1 MKDGDRERS
10 RRRIGSSRL
19 RRSLR
24 PIKLGASTAAGRAA
38 TAVRLIGAS
47 PETKER
53 RRREFH
59 TRTAERY
66 ARELGD
72 MKGALMKLGQLMS
85 FVDVGAVPE
94 RYRDVYTR
102 SLGALLADGPPMDPD
117 VLDEVVEV
125 ELGAPAKE
133 VFAWFSPTPLAA
145 ASIGQVHE
153 ARLEDGTRVA
163 VKVQYPGVAD
173 AIESDLRN
181 TELLATFY
189 RLGQSMMG
197 GLAPKA
203 DPRTIVG
210 ELRERISE
218 ELDYTLEAESQE
230 HFRRLYEDHPAIRVP
245 RVFTDLSTD
254 RVLTAEYVEGKRWAE
269 ALEAPQVLRLRWAE
283 VIYRFSLGSLDRFSI
298 FNADPHP
305 GNYLFHDDGT
315 VTFLDFGCVKHVP
328 FARQVMNISLVRA
341 AAEGRADDVRSLLIA
356 SGFLPADDDCEPGRL
371 LEWLGEGSPYL
382 FKGKY
387 AFNHDDVRAF
397 VRRMYDP
404 RGQYGDVVRR
414 MHAPKD
420 FVMLTRIDV
429 GLWSVLASLGGEQY
443 WRGIADEIWGVGPPV
458 TELGRA
464 EAAWLERMRRRTDW
478 PPVLAQRA
486 RRFQPAV
493 AALDFDPLE
502 PDFTEDPYPYYERLR
517 AQGRVHWLPPGVWM
531 VTRYDDCLELLRDER
546 LSSDPTRS
554 NVFDLLVPPGWGE
567 GSAVDAMTRRL
578 LLFMDPPDHTR
589 LRSLV
594 SAAFTR
600 RSVEELRSRIETISA
615 ELLHAVDEEFDLVS
629 QFAYPLPIAV
639 IAELLGVPLADR
651 ERFGAWSRDLVQI
664 VGVDDPNEETVAKGN
679 STVEAFLDYFRSL
692 VAERRTSPRDD
703 LLSALIEAE
712 DEGHKLTED
721 ELLSTC
727 VLLLVAGH
735 ETTAN
740 LIANGT
746 LALLDHPDE
755 WSRLREDQSLTSAA
769 VEELLRYDSPV
780 QATARTTLEEM
791 EVAGKVLSAGER
803 IVLLLGSANRDPSR
817 FDDPDVLRIDRS
829 PNAHVAFG
837 GGIHFCLGAP
847 LARLEARI
855 ALPMLTQR
863 FPSLRRLDDKIE
875 HRATFPIRALTSLR
889 VAAR

>member
-1 MKDGDRERS
+1 MKDRDRERS
-10 RRRIGSSRL
+10 RRRIGTSRV

-24 PIKLGASTAAGRAA
+24 PIKLGAGAAAGRAA
-38 TAVRLIGAS
+38 TAVRSIGAS
-47 PETKER
+47 QETKER
-53 RRREFH
+53 RRHEFH

-102 SLGALLADGPPMDPD
+102 SLGKLLADGPPMDAD
-117 VLDEVVEV
+117 VLDEVVET

-133 VFAWFSPTPLAA
+133 VFTWFSPTPLAA

-163 VKVQYPGVAD
+163 VKVQYPGVAE
-173 AIESDLRN
+173 AIDSDLRN

-210 ELRERISE
+210 ELRDRISE

-230 HFRRLYEDHPAIRVP
+230 YFRQLFEDHPAIRVP
-245 RVFTDLSTD
+245 RVFTELSTD
-254 RVLTAEYVEGKRWAE
+254 RVLTSEYIEGKRWAD
-269 ALEAPQVLRLRWAE
+269 ALEAPQELRLRWAE
-283 VIYRFSLGSLDRFSI
+283 VIYRFSLGSLDRFAI

-315 VTFLDFGCVKHVP
+315 VTFLDFGCVKNVP
-328 FARQVMNISLVRA
+328 FDRQVMNVALVRA
-341 AAEGRADDVRSLLIA
+341 AAEGRANDFRAHLITC
-356 SGFLPADDDCEPGRL
+356 GFLPADDDCDPQRL
-371 LEWLGEGSPYL
+371 LQWLGDGSPYL
-382 FKGKY
+382 LKGKY
-387 AFNHDDVRAF
+387 AFTHEDVRAF
-397 VRRMYDP
+397 IRRMYDP
-404 RGQYGDVVRR
+404 RGEFGDVIRR
-414 MHAPKD
+414 MQAPKD

-458 TELGRA
+458 TDLGRA
-464 EAAWLERMRRRTDW
+464 ESAWLDRMRKRSDW
-478 PPVLAQRA
+478 PPVRMD
-486 RRFQPAV
+486 RPSRFQTPV
-493 AALDFDPLE
+493 SALDFDPLQA
-502 PDFTEDPYPYYERLR
+502 DFTDDPYPYYERLR
-517 AQGRVHWLPPGVWM
+517 AQGRVHWLPPGLWM

-546 LSSDPTRS
+546 LSSDPTLS
-554 NVFDLLVPPGWGE
+554 NVYDLLVPAGWGE
-567 GSAVDAMTRRL
+567 GSAVDAMMRKL

-594 SAAFTR
+594 GAAFTR
-600 RSVEELRSRIETISA
+600 RSVEELRSRIEAIAA
-615 ELLHAVDEEFDLVS
+615 ELLQEASNEFDIMS
-629 QFAYPLPIAV
+629 QFAYPLPITV
-639 IAELLGVPLADR
+639 IAELLGVPLKDR

-664 VGVDDPNEETVAKGN
+664 TGVDDPGDDVIEQGN
-679 STVEAFLDYFRSL
+679 ATVEAFLDYFRGL
-692 VAERRTSPRDD
+692 VAERRGSPKDD

-712 DEGHKLTED
+712 DEGSKLTED
-721 ELLSTC
+721 ELLTTC

-740 LIANGT
+740 LIGNGM
-746 LALLDHPDE
+746 LALLDHPHE
-755 WSRLREDQSLTSAA
+755 FRRLSDASLTSGA

-780 QATARTTLEEM
+780 QATARTTLQEM
-791 EVAGKVLSAGER
+791 EVAGKVIGPRER
-803 IVLLLGSANRDPSR
+803 VVLMLGSANRDPAT
-817 FDDPDVLRIDRS
+817 FDNPDELRIDRS
-829 PNAHVAFG
+829 PNPHVAFG

-855 ALPMLTQR
+855 ALAMLAHRLPMLTR
-863 FPSLRRLDDKIE
+863 IDEAIVRRSS
-875 HRATFPIRALTSLR
+875 FPIRGLASLR
-889 VAAR
+889 VASR

>member
-1 MKDGDRERS
+1 MKDRDRERS
-10 RRRIGSSRL
+10 RRIGSSRV

-24 PIKLGASTAAGRAA
+24 PMKLGAGTAAGRAA
-38 TAVRLIGAS
+38 TAIRSIGAS

-53 RRREFH
+53 KRREFH

-66 ARELGD
+66 AQELGD
-72 MKGALMKLGQLMS
+72 MKGVLMKMGQILS

-94 RYRDVYTR
+94 RYREAYER
-102 SLGALLADGPPMDPD
+102 SLGALLADAPPMPYE
-117 VLDEVVEV
+117 VLDEVVEA

-133 VFAWFSPTPLAA
+133 VFAWFSPDPLAA

-153 ARLEDGTRVA
+153 ARLDDGTRVA
-163 VKVQYPGVAD
+163 VKIQYPGVAEAID
-173 AIESDLRN
+173 ADMSN

-218 ELDYTLEAESQE
+218 ELDYVLEAENQK
-230 HFRRLYEDHPAIRVP
+230 FFNLLYEGHPAIRVP
-245 RVFTDLSTD
+245 RVFSEYSSP
-254 RVLTAEYVEGKRWAE
+254 RVLTMEYVEGKRWAE
-269 ALEAPQVLRLRWAE
+269 ALKATPELRCRWAE
-283 VIYRFSLGSLDRFSI
+283 VIYRFAFGTLDRFSI

-305 GNYLFHDDGT
+305 GNYLFHDDGS
-315 VTFLDFGCVKHVP
+315 VTFLDFGCIKHVP
-328 FARQVMNISLVRA
+328 VEVQVKHIVLVRA
-341 AAEGRADDVRSLLIA
+341 VAEGRAEELRAAMIA
-356 SGFLPADDDCEPGRL
+356 SGFLATDDDTDPERL
-371 LEWLGEGSPYL
+371 LEWLRGGAPYL
-382 FKGKY
+382 KE
-387 AFNHDDVRAF
+387 ARTRITHEDVRAF

-404 RGQYGDVVRR
+404 RGEYGDIVRR
-414 MHAPKD
+414 GQAPKD
-420 FVMLTRIDV
+420 FVILTRIDF
-429 GLWSVLASLGGEQY
+429 GLWSIFAALEAELEWSALAHEM
-443 WRGIADEIWGVGPPV
+443 WAIAPPA
-458 TELGRA
+458 TELGRE
-464 EAAWLERMRRRTDW
+464 EAKWLSEMRRRTDW
-478 PPVLAQRA
+478 PPRHPD
-486 RRFQPAV
+486 RPAK
-493 AALDFDPLE
+493 LE
-502 PDFTEDPYPYYERLR
+502 APVSAVEFNPIGPDFIDDPYAYYSRLR
-517 AQGRVHWLPPGVWM
+517 AQGRIHWLPPGIWM

-546 LSSDPTRS
+546 LSSDPIKS
-554 NVFDLLVPPGWGE
+554 NVYDLLVPPGWGE

-594 SAAFTR
+594 STAFTR
-600 RSVEELRSRIETISA
+600 RSVEELRPRIEAISA
-615 ELLHAVDEEFDLVS
+615 ELLNAVDEEFDLVS

-639 IAELLGVPLADR
+639 IAELLGVPLGDR
-651 ERFGAWSRDLVQI
+651 ERFGAWSRELVQI
-664 VGVDDPNEETVAKGN
+664 VGVDDPSEEVIAQGN
-679 STVEAFLDYFRSL
+679 ATVEAFLDYFRGL
-692 VAERRTSPRDD
+692 VAERRGAPGED

-746 LALLDHPDE
+746 LALLNHPDE
-755 WSRLREDQSLTSAA
+755 WARLRGDPSLISSA
-769 VEELLRYDSPV
+769 VEELLRFDSPV

-791 EVAGKVLSAGER
+791 DVAGKVLPAGER
-803 IVLLLGSANRDPSR
+803 IVLMLGSANRDAGR
-817 FDDPDVLRIDRS
+817 FEDPDALRIDRS

-847 LARLEARI
+847 LARLETRI
-855 ALPMLTQR
+855 ALPMLAQR
-863 FPSLRRLDDKIE
+863 FPSLRRVDERIE

-889 VAAR
+889 VATR